1 MKNKAIWI
9 TNIILLTALVAA
21 DIMYMT
27 IKASPYI
34 LKTLASAIFV
44 FIASIN
50 FIYVFKNDNKKSYKY
65 LMLIG
70 TLFAFGGDVFLIDH
84 FVIGAA
90 LFAIGHVF
98 YLISFCLLVK
108 PRWTDLFIF
117 LGIMIFALLVIFLYP
132 FSFNGMMPLVI
143 VYAVI
148 ISLMLA
154 KAIGNAFAKSSFHKP
169 MIFIAIGAFLFF
181 FSDLCLLFN
190 VFGNLPRI
198 MDILCLGTYYPAQ
211 GFLACSI
218 LYMSSCDKINGFQ
231 RLAYRN
237 YQLLFRAIL
246 PLLPYR
252 KPQVLTNNAEVIEV
266 LKNQNLAS
274 VLFVT
279 DKTIKAL
286 GLCDSLLN
294 ELKKAK
300 IKVNIF
306 DEVVANPTISVMEK
320 GLTKFKEKQCDCL
333 IALGG
338 GSVMDCAKM
347 IGARSVKNIP
357 IEKMKGL
364 LKICKK
370 LPCLIA
376 IPTTAGTGS
385 ETTLA
390 AVVTDDKTHNK
401 FAVNDFSLIP
411 HYALLDANLTLGLNS
426 KITATTGMDALTH
439 AIEAYIGRSTTKQ
452 TRAASLEAIKLI
464 YQNIEKVYKDG
475 SNLEARK
482 NMLKA
487 SFLAGVAFTQSY
499 VGYVHAI
506 AHSLGGAYN
515 TPHGLANAV
524 ILPVMLRVY
533 GKCAE
538 KSLASIAKFIGLSDS
553 ENIHEASEKF
563 IEYIE
568 KLNKKFGIPNHFEE
582 LKKEDI
588 PSLAIKAANEANPLY
603 PVPELYNNNQL
614 EEIYLKL
621 IKI

>member
-1 MKNKAIWI
+1 
-9 TNIILLTALVAA
+9 
-21 DIMYMT
+21 
-27 IKASPYI
+27 
-34 LKTLASAIFV
+34 
-44 FIASIN
+44 
-50 FIYVFKNDNKKSYKY
+50 
-65 LMLIG
+65 MLIG
-70 TLFAFGGDVFLIDH
+70 TIFAFGGDVFLIDY

-90 LFAIGHVF
+90 LFAIGHIF

-117 LGIMIFALLVIFLYP
+117 LGLMTFALLVIFLYP

-154 KAIGNAFAKSSFHKP
+154 KAIGNAFAKSMFHKP

-198 MDILCLGTYYPAQ
+198 MDILCLCTYYPAQ

-218 LYMSSCDKINGFQ
+218 LYLQQNEKINGFQ
-231 RLAYRN
+231 RIGYRT
-237 YQLLFRAIL
+237 YQIAFRAIL
-246 PLLPYR
+246 PILPYR
-252 KPQVLTNNAEVIEV
+252 EPKILNNNDELIATLQSEN
-266 LKNQNLAS
+266 KQS

-279 DKTIKAL
+279 DKTIKGL
-286 GLCDSLLN
+286 GLCDNLLKS
-294 ELKKAK
+294 LKKAK
-300 IKVNIF
+300 MNVTIF
-306 DEVVANPTISVMEK
+306 DEVMPNPTISTIEK
-320 GLTKFKEKQCDCL
+320 GLESFKNNHCDSI

-338 GSVMDCAKM
+338 GSVLDCAKM
-347 IGARSVKNIP
+347 IGARAVKNKP
-357 IEKMKGL
+357 IAKMKGL
-364 LKICKK
+364 LKIRKL

-390 AVVTDDKTHNK
+390 AVVTDDKTHTK